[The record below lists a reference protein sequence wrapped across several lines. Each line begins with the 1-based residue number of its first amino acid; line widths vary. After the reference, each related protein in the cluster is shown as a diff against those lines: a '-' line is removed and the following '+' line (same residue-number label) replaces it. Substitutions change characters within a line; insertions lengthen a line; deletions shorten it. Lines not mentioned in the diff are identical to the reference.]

1 MKLSKKQ
8 SKEFMKCGR
17 IGYYG
22 ILAMLSLDIFDYDD
36 NYVYVCYSDENVIRK
51 CKYRHME
58 DIDGYGYFKFR
69 VGNVWFDSREIIRT
83 NI

>member
-1 MKLSKKQ
+1 MKLGKKA
-8 SKEFMKCGR
+8 SETFMKYDR

-22 ILAMLSLDIFDYDD
+22 ILATLCLNVYDYDD
-36 NYVYVCYSDENVIRK
+36 NYIYVAYSDENVIRK

-58 DIDGYGYFKFR
+58 DTDGYGYFKFR
-69 VGNVWFDSREIIRT
+69 VGNIWFDSREIMRT